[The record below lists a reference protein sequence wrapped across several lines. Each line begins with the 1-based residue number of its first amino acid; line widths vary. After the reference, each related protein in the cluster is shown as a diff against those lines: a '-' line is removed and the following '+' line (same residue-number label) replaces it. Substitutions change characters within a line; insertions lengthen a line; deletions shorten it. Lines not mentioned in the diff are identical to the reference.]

1 MMRSIS
7 IISCPTYGR
16 LLLGC
21 VVMWVTC
28 LGCAEDVSI
37 RTYRVAKQDSRG
49 STTPV
54 ARTSTATVKD
64 QQMLGAIVP
73 KDDMVWFFKLMGE
86 PEQVSQHHDSFLEIV
101 NSVEFSGSGQ
111 PTWKLPDGW
120 QQRLTPEGMTYSTLT
135 HLESGLK
142 TTVTRLAY
150 IGEPTE
156 EGWNDYVLENINRW
170 RKQISLPEQ
179 PWSEI
184 NGYLQELPELSQVT
198 FTSYF
203 VSLLGK
209 GSGSTGMGPFMG
221 ARTPPPVSS
230 NSSAA
235 PANPGSAPAADAQS
249 PPSAPAAG
257 SPPSAEKPISYTV
270 PSGWKETPASGMRL
284 AAFTLA
290 EEASDGEVT
299 VIAAG
304 GEIGANIGIWI
315 GQVGAEAT
323 DEYKQSILQSAEK
336 LSVQGVEA
344 MLYSIAG
351 PADAEGG
358 KEPAAILVADVPWR
372 SGQSLFVKFK
382 GGAAL
387 AAAQRQAFI
396 DFVTS
401 IQW

>member
-1 MMRSIS
+1 MRSIS

-21 VVMWVTC
+21 VVMWVAC
-28 LGCAEDVSI
+28 LGCADDASI

-54 ARTSTATVKD
+54 ARTSAATAKD

-73 KDDMVWFFKLMGE
+73 KDDLVWFFKLMGD
-86 PEQVSQHHDSFLEIV
+86 PEQVSQHHDSFVSLV
-101 NSVEFSGSGQ
+101 KSVEFSGSGQ
-111 PTWKLPDGW
+111 PTWKLPEGW
-120 QQRLTPEGMTYSTLT
+120 QQQLTPEGITYSTLT

-142 TTVTRLAY
+142 TTVTRLAF
-150 IGEPTE
+150 IDEATE
-156 EGWNDYVLENINRW
+156 ESWHGYVVENVNRW
-170 RKQISLPEQ
+170 RKQLSLPGQ
-179 PWSEI
+179 SWNEI
-184 NGYLQELPELSQVT
+184 SSDLQELPELSQGSSK
-198 FTSYF
+198 SYF

-209 GSGSTGMGPFMG
+209 GTGSSGMGPFMG
-221 ARTPPPVSS
+221 TRTPPPASS
-230 NSSAA
+230 NSPAA
-235 PANPGSAPAADAQS
+235 PANPGSAPAADTQS
-249 PPSAPAAG
+249 PPTAPAAEI
-257 SPPSAEKPISYTV
+257 PPAVEKPIRYRV
-270 PSGWKETPASGMRL
+270 PSGWKETPASGMRM

-344 MLYSIAG
+344 KLYSIAG
-351 PADAEGG
+351 AAAEAGG
-358 KEPAAILVADVPWR
+358 KEPATILVADVPWR

-382 GGAAL
+382 GGTAL
-387 AAAQRQAFI
+387 ATAQRQSFI